1 MKGFEELQ
9 KLDPIEVYQRTYI
22 SVDEFN
28 AIKNKNFEI
37 FNRTK
42 ATGLMKILKREYDLD
57 MDDWMEEYE
66 AYKKENDDEKD
77 IFVVAPKEGEANV
90 ENKLYI
96 YIALGIIAFFV
107 ILFII
112 FPKEKNN
119 IAQDSEASQ
128 NTIVNEAQET
138 IEQQK
143 EQGQEAEKLQIEEAE
158 TKEVKKVI
166 PPVKKDTFYITSRGD
181 LWIGIKYLDNNAQEN
196 KIFRDRLELDPSRD
210 QQITLGHG
218 HFSLVFNDQTI
229 APDVHNVHK
238 ITFKDGKLS
247 VRKVALPKKKPVE
260 ETQEPTQ
267 EPTPEPEEENEI
279 IETAPV
285 SPDTVLEPIEE

>member
-66 AYKKENDDEKD
+66 AYKKEHDDEKD
-77 IFVVAPKEGEANV
+77 IFVVAPKENDGNV

-107 ILFII
+107 ILFMV
-112 FPKEKNN
+112 FPKNSGEVTQES
-119 IAQDSEASQ
+119 ATSQ
-128 NTIVNEAQET
+128 NYIVDEAKET
-138 IEQQK
+138 MEQNKEETQAPEKLEIE
-143 EQGQEAEKLQIEEAE
+143 EQPQAKEAEAV
-158 TKEVKKVI
+158 T

-181 LWIGIKYLDNNAQEN
+181 LWIGIKYLDNNEQEN

-218 HFSLVFNDQTI
+218 HFTLVLNDQVI

-238 ITFKDGKLS
+238 ITFKNGTLS
-247 VRKVALPKKKPVE
+247 VRKVPLPKKEAVE
-260 ETQEPTQ
+260 EVTAPA
-267 EPTPEPEEENEI
+267 PEPEET
-279 IETAPV
+279 IETTPV
-285 SPDTVLEPIEE
+285 PQENVLEPIEE

>member
-1 MKGFEELQ
+1 MKGYEELL

-28 AIKNKNFEI
+28 ALKNKNFEI

-77 IFVVAPKEGEANV
+77 IFVVAPKENDGNV

-107 ILFII
+107 VLFIV
-112 FPKEKNN
+112 FPKNSDE
-119 IAQDSEASQ
+119 IAQESATSQ
-128 NTIVNEAQET
+128 NYIVDEAKET
-138 IEQQK
+138 IEQKK
-143 EQGQEAEKLQIEEAE
+143 EDDPVAEKLQIEAQAPA
-158 TKEVKKVI
+158 KEVEKVS
-166 PPVKKDTFYITSRGD
+166 PPVKKDTFYITSKGD
-181 LWIGIKYLDNNAQEN
+181 LWIGIKYFDNNEQEN
-196 KIFRDRLELDPSRD
+196 KIFRDRLELDPSRN

-218 HFSLVFNDQTI
+218 HFTLVFNDQVI

-238 ITFKDGKLS
+238 ITFKDGTLS
-247 VRKVALPKKKPVE
+247 VRKVPLPKKEPE
-260 ETQEPTQ
+260 EEAAQP
-267 EPTPEPEEENEI
+267 EPTPEPEHEEN
-279 IETAPV
+279 IETTPV
-285 SPDTVLEPIEE
+285 PQENVLEPIEE

>member
-1 MKGFEELQ
+1 MKGFEELE

-77 IFVVAPKEGEANV
+77 IFVVAPKENDGNI

-107 ILFII
+107 VLFII
-112 FPKEKNN
+112 FPKNGDGVAEET
-119 IAQDSEASQ
+119 AASQ
-128 NTIVNEAQET
+128 NYIVDEAKET
-138 IEQQK
+138 LEQQK
-143 EQGQEAEKLQIEEAE
+143 EGTQEAEKLQIE
-158 TKEVKKVI
+158 TPKTTEVEKVI

-181 LWIGIKYLDNNAQEN
+181 LWIGIKYLDNNHQEN

-218 HFSLVFNDQTI
+218 HFTLVFNDQVI
-229 APDVHNVHK
+229 SPDVHNVHK
-238 ITFKDGKLS
+238 ITFKDGTLN
-247 VRKVALPKKKPVE
+247 VRKVPLPKKKPVE
-260 ETQEPTQ
+260 KEP
-267 EPTPEPEEENEI
+267 EETPEPEEET
-279 IETAPV
+279 IETTPV
-285 SPDTVLEPIEE
+285 PQDNILEPIEE

>member
-1 MKGFEELQ
+1 MKGFEELL

-66 AYKKENDDEKD
+66 AYKRENDDEKD
-77 IFVVAPKEGEANV
+77 IFVVAPKENDGNI

-107 ILFII
+107 ILFMV
-112 FPKEKNN
+112 FPKNSDE
-119 IAQDSEASQ
+119 IAQESATAQNYIVDEAK
-128 NTIVNEAQET
+128 ET
-138 IEQQK
+138 IEQNK
-143 EQGQEAEKLQIEEAE
+143 EETQTPEKLQIEEQPQ
-158 TKEVKKVI
+158 TKEVEKVI
-166 PPVKKDTFYITSRGD
+166 PPVKKDTFYITSKGD
-181 LWIGIKYLDNNAQEN
+181 LWIGIKYLDDNTQEN

-218 HFSLVFNDQTI
+218 HFTLVLNDQVI

-238 ITFKDGKLS
+238 ITFKDGTLS
-247 VRKVALPKKKPVE
+247 VRKVPLPKK
-260 ETQEPTQ
+260 
-267 EPTPEPEEENEI
+267 EPEET
-279 IETAPV
+279 IETTPV
-285 SPDTVLEPIEE
+285 PQENVLEPIEE

>member
-66 AYKKENDDEKD
+66 AYKKEHDDEKD
-77 IFVVAPKEGEANV
+77 IFVVAPKENDGNV

-107 ILFII
+107 ILFMV
-112 FPKEKNN
+112 FPKNSGEVTQES
-119 IAQDSEASQ
+119 ATSQ
-128 NTIVNEAQET
+128 NYIVDEAKET
-138 IEQQK
+138 MEQNKEETQAPEKLEIE
-143 EQGQEAEKLQIEEAE
+143 EQPQAKEAEAV
-158 TKEVKKVI
+158 T

-181 LWIGIKYLDNNAQEN
+181 LWIGIKYLDNNEQEN

-218 HFSLVFNDQTI
+218 HFTLVLNDQVI

-238 ITFKDGKLS
+238 ITFKNGTLS
-247 VRKVALPKKKPVE
+247 VRKVPLPKKEAVE
-260 ETQEPTQ
+260 EETAPA
-267 EPTPEPEEENEI
+267 PEPEET
-279 IETAPV
+279 IETTPV
-285 SPDTVLEPIEE
+285 PQENVLEPIEE